1 MIVPSIQSDAPPPH
15 PIEQVLLD
23 EMEAHPSAAPV
34 LTEVWES
41 VQAFL
46 QERPHP
52 HWRKDETMA
61 LLYARA
67 LSAVHLA
74 DVASRVV
81 GRVPA
86 VANLAGRI
94 DPSRLPLSAI
104 SALATGLLR
113 LRQDTALCRGLMVVM
128 DGRRLNRDATWWMDL
143 AVVPALQR
151 LAADAM
157 HVLRMRPETGILLAC
172 GWSPPDGHPESIRLR
187 KDAVARIV
195 TDMCSPGAA
204 PPAVLWMD

>member
-23 EMEAHPSAAPV
+23 EMEARPATAPV

-46 QERPHP
+46 SERPHP

-67 LSAVHLA
+67 LSAVQLT

-86 VANLAGRI
+86 VSNLAGRI
-94 DPSRLPLSAI
+94 DPSQLPLSAI

-143 AVVPALQR
+143 AVVPALRR
-151 LAADAM
+151 LTADAL
-157 HVLRMRPETGILLAC
+157 HVLGMRPEPGVLLAC
-172 GWSPPDGHPESIRLR
+172 GWGPPDGHPGSIRLR
-187 KDAVARIV
+187 KEAVAQVVADGR
-195 TDMCSPGAA
+195 TTGAPA
-204 PPAVLWMD
+204 PALLWMD